1 MACSDVIYLD
11 NAATTQMT
19 PEVYAAMKPYF
30 CSEYFN
36 PSSLYAP
43 AQHEKMVLERARTYL
58 ASTINARSSE
68 IRFTSGGSEADNAA
82 LKGIALANQDSGNHI
97 IVSSVEHHAVL
108 ESARWLERR
117 GFEVTYLPVDASGVV
132 DSESLRQAIRP
143 DTILV
148 SIMVTNN
155 EVGSVQPISVL
166 SAIAHEHGVPFHTD
180 AVQAYGHIP
189 LDVSQLGVDALSVS
203 AHKFHGPKGVGFL
216 YCKRGLKTEPLISGG
231 AQERGYRAGTE
242 NLAAIVGMEKAAHL
256 AFGECRTALNEEDTS
271 DICHEAKRVWGL
283 REQMRLYIE
292 EFIDDVAVNGSQEKC
307 LPGILSVSFKNVS
320 GEALLALLDQKGI
333 CASAGSACASGSLE
347 PSHVLTAM
355 GVRPEWLRGT
365 VRFSFSSRTTSEE
378 IQKACVVLREAVRHL
393 RAVSADNLFS

>member
-1 MACSDVIYLD
+1 MACSEVIYLD

-19 PEVYAAMKPYF
+19 PDVYAAMKPFF
-30 CSEYFN
+30 CSEYYN

-82 LKGIALANQDSGNHI
+82 LKGIALANQDDGNHI

-132 DSESLRQAIRP
+132 DPESLRRAIRS

-148 SIMVTNN
+148 SIMVANN

-166 SAIAHEHGVPFHTD
+166 AAIAHEHGVPFHTD

-189 LDVSQLGVDALSVS
+189 LDVCQLGVDALSVS
-203 AHKFHGPKGVGFL
+203 AHKFHGPKGAGFL

-256 AFGECRTALNEEDTS
+256 AFGDCGSTPNGEDVS
-271 DICHEAKRVWGL
+271 GIYYAAKKVWSL

-292 EFIDDVAVNGSQEKC
+292 EIIDDAVVNGSQKKC

-365 VRFSFSSRTTSEE
+365 VRFSFSSLTTSDEV
-378 IQKACVVLREAVRHL
+378 QKACVVLREAVCHL
-393 RAVSADNLFS
+393 RAVNAGN

>member
-1 MACSDVIYLD
+1 MACSEVIYLD

-19 PEVYAAMKPYF
+19 PDVYAAMKPFF

-43 AQHEKMVLERARTYL
+43 AQHEKMALERARTYL
-58 ASTINARSSE
+58 ASTINARSGE

-82 LKGIALANQDSGNHI
+82 LKGIALANQDGGNHI

-132 DSESLRQAIRP
+132 DPESLRRAIRSE
-143 DTILV
+143 TILV
-148 SIMVTNN
+148 SIMVANN

-166 SAIAHEHGVPFHTD
+166 ATIAREHGVPFHTD

-189 LDVSQLGVDALSVS
+189 LDVCQLGVDALSVS
-203 AHKFHGPKGVGFL
+203 AHKFHGPKGAGFL

-256 AFGECRTALNEEDTS
+256 AFGDYGTTLNGEDVS
-271 DICHEAKRVWGL
+271 GIYCAAKKVWSL

-292 EFIDDVAVNGSQEKC
+292 EFIDDAVVNGSQKKC

-355 GVRPEWLRGT
+355 GVLPEWLRGT
-365 VRFSFSSRTTSEE
+365 VRFSFSSLTTSDEV
-378 IQKACVVLREAVRHL
+378 QKACVVLREAVCHL
-393 RAVSADNLFS
+393 RAVNAGN

>member
-1 MACSDVIYLD
+1 MACSEVIYLD

-19 PEVYAAMKPYF
+19 PDVYAAMKPFF
-30 CSEYFN
+30 CSEYYN

-82 LKGIALANQDSGNHI
+82 LKGIALANQDRGNHI

-117 GFEVTYLPVDASGVV
+117 AFEVTYLPVDASGVV
-132 DSESLRQAIRP
+132 DPESLRRAIRS

-148 SIMVTNN
+148 SIMVANN

-166 SAIAHEHGVPFHTD
+166 AAIAHEHGVPFHTD

-189 LDVSQLGVDALSVS
+189 LDVCQLGVDALSVS
-203 AHKFHGPKGVGFL
+203 AHKFHGPKGAGFL
-216 YCKRGLKTEPLISGG
+216 YCKRDLKTEPLISGG

-256 AFGECRTALNEEDTS
+256 AFGDCGSAPNGEDVS
-271 DICHEAKRVWGL
+271 GIYYAAKKVWSL

-292 EFIDDVAVNGSQEKC
+292 EIIDDAVVNGNQKKC

-355 GVRPEWLRGT
+355 GVPPEWLRGT
-365 VRFSFSSRTTSEE
+365 VRFSFSSLSTSDEV
-378 IQKACVVLREAVRHL
+378 QKACVVLREAVCHL
-393 RAVSADNLFS
+393 RAVNAGN

>member
-1 MACSDVIYLD
+1 MACSEVIYLD

-19 PEVYAAMKPYF
+19 PDVYAAMKPFF

-43 AQHEKMVLERARTYL
+43 AQHEKMALERARTYL
-58 ASTINARSSE
+58 ASTINARSGE

-82 LKGIALANQDSGNHI
+82 LKGIALANQDGGNHI

-132 DSESLRQAIRP
+132 DPESLRRAIRS

-148 SIMVTNN
+148 SIMVANN

-166 SAIAHEHGVPFHTD
+166 ATITHEHGVPFHTD

-189 LDVSQLGVDALSVS
+189 LDVCQLGVDALSVS
-203 AHKFHGPKGVGFL
+203 AHKFHGPKGAGFL

-256 AFGECRTALNEEDTS
+256 AFGDCGSAPNGEDVS
-271 DICHEAKRVWGL
+271 GIYCAAKKVWSL

-292 EFIDDVAVNGSQEKC
+292 EFIDDAVVNGSQKKC

-355 GVRPEWLRGT
+355 GVLPEWLRGT
-365 VRFSFSSRTTSEE
+365 VRFSFSSLTTSDEV
-378 IQKACVVLREAVRHL
+378 QKACVVLREAVCHL
-393 RAVSADNLFS
+393 RAVNTGN

>member
-1 MACSDVIYLD
+1 MACSEVIYLD

-19 PEVYAAMKPYF
+19 PDVYAAMKPFF
-30 CSEYFN
+30 CSEYYN
-36 PSSLYAP
+36 PSSLYAS

-82 LKGIALANQDSGNHI
+82 LKGIALANQDRGNHI

-132 DSESLRQAIRP
+132 DPESLKRAIRS

-148 SIMVTNN
+148 SIMVANN

-166 SAIAHEHGVPFHTD
+166 AAIAHEHGVPFHTD

-189 LDVSQLGVDALSVS
+189 LDVCQLGVDALSVS

-242 NLAAIVGMEKAAHL
+242 NIAAIVGMEKAAHL
-256 AFGECRTALNEEDTS
+256 AFGDCGSAPNGEDVPG
-271 DICHEAKRVWGL
+271 IYCAAKRVWGL

-292 EFIDDVAVNGSQEKC
+292 EFIDDAVVNGSQKKC

-365 VRFSFSSRTTSEE
+365 VRFSFSSLTTSDEV
-378 IQKACVVLREAVRHL
+378 QKACVVLREAVCHL
-393 RAVSADNLFS
+393 RAVNAGN

>member
-19 PEVYAAMKPYF
+19 PEVYAVMKPYF

-132 DSESLRQAIRP
+132 DPESLRQAIRP

-148 SIMVTNN
+148 SIMVANN

-166 SAIAHEHGVPFHTD
+166 SAITHEHGVPFHTD

-271 DICHEAKRVWGL
+271 DVCHEAKRVWGL

-307 LPGILSVSFKNVS
+307 LPGILNVSFKNAS

>member
-1 MACSDVIYLD
+1 MACSEVIYLD
-11 NAATTQMT
+11 NAATTQMA
-19 PEVYAAMKPYF
+19 PDVYAAMKPFF
-30 CSEYFN
+30 CSEYYN

-82 LKGIALANQDSGNHI
+82 LKGIALANQDGGNHI
-97 IVSSVEHHAVL
+97 IVSSVEHQAVL

-132 DSESLRQAIRP
+132 DPESLRRAIRS

-148 SIMVTNN
+148 SIMVANN
-155 EVGSVQPISVL
+155 EVGSVQPILVL
-166 SAIAHEHGVPFHTD
+166 AAIAHEHGVPFHTD

-189 LDVSQLGVDALSVS
+189 LDVCQLGVDALSVS
-203 AHKFHGPKGVGFL
+203 AHKFHGPKGAGFL

-256 AFGECRTALNEEDTS
+256 AFGDCGSAPNGEDVS
-271 DICHEAKRVWGL
+271 GIYCAAKKVWSL

-292 EFIDDVAVNGSQEKC
+292 EFIDDAVVNGSQKKC

-347 PSHVLTAM
+347 QSHVLTAM

-365 VRFSFSSRTTSEE
+365 VRFSFSSLTTSDEV
-378 IQKACVVLREAVRHL
+378 QKACVVLREAVCHL
-393 RAVSADNLFS
+393 RAVNAGN

>member
-19 PEVYAAMKPYF
+19 SDVYAAMKPYF

-132 DSESLRQAIRP
+132 DPESLRQAIRP

-148 SIMVTNN
+148 SIMVANN

-166 SAIAHEHGVPFHTD
+166 AAIAREHGVPFHTD

-242 NLAAIVGMEKAAHL
+242 NLAAIAGMEKAAHL

-271 DICHEAKRVWGL
+271 DVCREAKRVWGL

-292 EFIDDVAVNGSQEKC
+292 EFVDDVAVNGSQEKC

-365 VRFSFSSRTTSEE
+365 VRFSFSSKTTSEE
-378 IQKACVVLREAVRHL
+378 VQKACVVLREAVCHL
-393 RAVSADNLFS
+393 RAASAGN

>member
-1 MACSDVIYLD
+1 MACSEVIYLD
-11 NAATTQMT
+11 NAATTHMT
-19 PEVYAAMKPYF
+19 PDVYAAMKPFF
-30 CSEYFN
+30 CSEYYN

-68 IRFTSGGSEADNAA
+68 VRFTSGGSEADNAA
-82 LKGIALANQDSGNHI
+82 LKGIALANQDGGNHI

-132 DSESLRQAIRP
+132 DPESLRRAIRS

-148 SIMVTNN
+148 SIMVANN

-166 SAIAHEHGVPFHTD
+166 AAIAHEHGVPFHTD

-189 LDVSQLGVDALSVS
+189 LDVCQLGVDALSVS
-203 AHKFHGPKGVGFL
+203 AHKFHGPKGAGFL

-256 AFGECRTALNEEDTS
+256 AFGDCGSAPNGEDVS
-271 DICHEAKRVWGL
+271 GIYYAAKKVWSL

-292 EFIDDVAVNGSQEKC
+292 EIIDDAVVNGSQKKC

-355 GVRPEWLRGT
+355 GVPPEWLRGT
-365 VRFSFSSRTTSEE
+365 VRFSFSSLSTSDEV
-378 IQKACVVLREAVRHL
+378 QKACVVLREAVCHL
-393 RAVSADNLFS
+393 RAVNAGN

>member
-19 PEVYAAMKPYF
+19 SDVYAAMKPYF

-132 DSESLRQAIRP
+132 DPESLRQAIRP

-148 SIMVTNN
+148 SVMVANN

-166 SAIAHEHGVPFHTD
+166 AAIAHEHGVPFHTD

-216 YCKRGLKTEPLISGG
+216 YCKRGIKTEPLISGG

-271 DICHEAKRVWGL
+271 DVRREAKRVWGL
-283 REQMRLYIE
+283 RERMRLYIE

>member
-1 MACSDVIYLD
+1 MACSEVIYLD
-11 NAATTQMT
+11 NAATTQMA
-19 PEVYAAMKPYF
+19 PDVYTAMKPFF
-30 CSEYFN
+30 CSEYYN
-36 PSSLYAP
+36 PSSLYAS

-82 LKGIALANQDSGNHI
+82 LKGIALANQDCGNHI

-132 DSESLRQAIRP
+132 DLESLRRAIRS

-148 SIMVTNN
+148 SIMVANN

-166 SAIAHEHGVPFHTD
+166 AAIAHEHGVPFHTD

-189 LDVSQLGVDALSVS
+189 LDVCQLGVDALSVS
-203 AHKFHGPKGVGFL
+203 AHKFHGPKGAGFL

-256 AFGECRTALNEEDTS
+256 AFGDCGSAPNGEDAS
-271 DICHEAKRVWGL
+271 GIYCAAKKVWSL

-292 EFIDDVAVNGSQEKC
+292 EFIDDVVVNGSQKKC

-365 VRFSFSSRTTSEE
+365 VRFSFSSLTTSNEV
-378 IQKACVVLREAVRHL
+378 QKACVVLREAVCHL
-393 RAVSADNLFS
+393 RAVNAGN